1 MLIARLTLFVFCA
14 LFAGA
19 YSEIILDIFIYTLV
33 LIDFSRIVFK
43 QGNVFT
49 LAIFLGWLVPF
60 AISNAFPLTDYILS
74 GSYTSITLSAKC
86 FVLLLY
92 FILDFTS
99 ILYFSR
105 RFKRENLKVFIL
117 SQGMILIGY
126 AIAHITFIFL
136 SFSSGFKYPIFS
148 GLNLVDDAQLFFN
161 FRGSATFFSLG
172 MLFSF
177 IYRVRMGM
185 SRQRLSYF
193 FLMLDLLYI
202 IENTLYAKRMG
213 IFLLLFGWIII
224 WIITGFLRLGKAMP
238 RRAFIRGGLGLIV
251 VLSMLS
257 FVRLGLSYEEY
268 FTSGPNVLLV
278 DSLEQFLLF
287 QPVLYMV
294 PNFYNLSDLLSS
306 TLIENFGIIDESLW
320 GSVQSRP
327 WNMRTFL
334 GDNKLGVYFD
344 TAILIAILRFS
355 MYHLKWC
362 FSNEKSVVILA
373 IVLPRMLLLFTGN
386 LFHEI
391 FWYFIFIILVIPLYE
406 KIKFS

>member
-172 MLFSF
+172 ML
-177 IYRVRMGM
+177 
-185 SRQRLSYF
+185 
-193 FLMLDLLYI
+193 
-202 IENTLYAKRMG
+202 
-213 IFLLLFGWIII
+213 
-224 WIITGFLRLGKAMP
+224 
-238 RRAFIRGGLGLIV
+238 
-251 VLSMLS
+251 
-257 FVRLGLSYEEY
+257 
-268 FTSGPNVLLV
+268 
-278 DSLEQFLLF
+278 
-287 QPVLYMV
+287 
-294 PNFYNLSDLLSS
+294 
-306 TLIENFGIIDESLW
+306 
-320 GSVQSRP
+320 
-327 WNMRTFL
+327 
-334 GDNKLGVYFD
+334 
-344 TAILIAILRFS
+344 
-355 MYHLKWC
+355 
-362 FSNEKSVVILA
+362 
-373 IVLPRMLLLFTGN
+373 
-386 LFHEI
+386 
-391 FWYFIFIILVIPLYE
+391 
-406 KIKFS
+406 